1 MRHVLNNCCPQEA
14 SAPCPDLDNEEAA
27 LPQSRSALWERMTHG
42 DFAWTS
48 YFMTHIRPIP
58 TSLEPFFILPL
69 IAAPGSI
76 VATDSPKAQQHP
88 LILRAFEVRSS
99 KATGGVMVCKMS
111 YKVLYHVAPVY
122 KIVQGRINS

>member
-1 MRHVLNNCCPQEA
+1 MRHVLNNCSPQEA

-42 DFAWTS
+42 DFTWTS
-48 YFMTHIRPIP
+48 YKTYSDLFRPHLSP
-58 TSLEPFFILPL
+58 PFILPL

-99 KATGGVMVCKMS
+99 KATGGVMACKMP

-122 KIVQGRINS
+122 KIIQGRINP